1 MYLPVVSSKFNTII
15 NRAIIAN
22 SDQTLILDILCR
34 KL

>member
-15 NRAIIAN
+15 NRAIIVN